1 MQSKHDKSDSYTDL
15 TQRDERPSLR
25 PSYDLDLGLFAARVS
40 EVVGDIK
47 IRAFAHNAGISARSL
62 SEYMAGD
69 TEPSR
74 LALVGIARAGNV
86 SVQWLATGYG
96 KKELSF
102 DSTSESALAP
112 EDFVMVPRYDVHGS
126 AGNGAVIHSEQIVD
140 YLAFR
145 ANWVRNALGVAH
157 KDLVLISVK
166 GDSME
171 PTLSNGDLI
180 LVDTGARRIED
191 SAIYVLKNGSGL
203 LVKRLQHKLDGT
215 VIVKCDN
222 DRYES
227 EVYSAEAAVAVIV
240 VGRVVWAGRKL

>member
-1 MQSKHDKSDSYTDL
+1 MYLEGSQAS
-15 TQRDERPSLR
+15 
-25 PSYDLDLGLFAARVS
+25 
-40 EVVGDIK
+40 
-47 IRAFAHNAGISARSL
+47 
-62 SEYMAGD
+62 
-69 TEPSR
+69 
-74 LALVGIARAGNV
+74 ALVA
-86 SVQWLATGYG
+86 
-96 KKELSF
+96 
-102 DSTSESALAP
+102 

-126 AGNGAVIHSEQIVD
+126 AGHGSVVHSEQIVD

-145 ANWVRNALGVAH
+145 SDWVRNTLGVAH
-157 KDLVLISVK
+157 KDLALISVK

-222 DRYES
+222 ARYES
-227 EVYSAEAAVAVIV
+227 EIYSAEAAVAVVV